1 MNPFFAFCMFTA
13 VVLFGAAIWL
23 VARAGAQKSA
33 EHMKTR
39 LRTVH
44 EHEAEVQVTLI
55 ERTQM
60 PVLAPVAGL
69 FWRAGIPLPRGRV
82 VLAIV
87 LWVLIPVVLFVSTGW
102 IAAIVAVVLPPVAM
116 YFWLTNRANNRRLK
130 IVDQLPLF
138 LENAL
143 RVLGTGNTMEES
155 FAAAT
160 LEAQYPI
167 RPLFETVVRQVRLGA
182 PIEQGLTEAGELYRL
197 RDLKVVA
204 LAATV
209 NRRYGGAMRNVL
221 RSVIMAIRQRGTSAK
236 ELRALTAETRFS
248 AVALFLIAGGLIAY
262 IYLSNPHYYAAML
275 ATPSGKWI
283 LIGSVSLLFI
293 GGGVLWRM
301 VNSIRMID

>member
-1 MNPFFAFCMFTA
+1 VTA
-13 VVLFGAAIWL
+13 LVLIFVAIWL
-23 VARAGAQKSA
+23 VGRASAEKSA
-33 EHMKTR
+33 EQVKGR

-44 EHEAEVQVTLI
+44 EHEAEKQVNLV
-55 ERTQM
+55 ENARA
-60 PVLAPVAGL
+60 PLFGPLAGF
-69 FWRAGIPLPRGRV
+69 FWRAGVQVPRSRV
-82 VLAIV
+82 V
-87 LWVLIPVVLFVSTGW
+87 F
-102 IAAIVAVVLPPVAM
+102 AAIVWSLVTAGAFFSRGLITAAVAFVLPPAVV
-116 YFWLTNRANNRRLK
+116 YFWLSNRANARRMR

-160 LEAQYPI
+160 LEAQDPI
-167 RPLFETVVRQVRLGA
+167 RPLFDNIGRQVRLGA
-182 PIEQGLTEAGELYRL
+182 PIEQGLMEAGDLYRL

-204 LAATV
+204 LAANV

-221 RSVIMAIRQRGTSAK
+221 RSVINAIRQRGTSAK

-248 AVALFLIAGGLIAY
+248 ALVLFLISTGIICF
-262 IYLSNPHYYAAML
+262 IYLNNPHYYSAML

-283 LIGSVSLLFI
+283 LIGSFSLLFV
-293 GGGVLWRM
+293 GGGLLWRM